1 MKDLF
6 RMRLKIAQN
15 FIKNLKEGTTQ
26 SSGPGAGVS
35 VKIHA
40 LVIISSFSMYLYIKV
55 EGIGPLFKIK
65 VEIENLDRLPA
76 YNLKLSYAY
85 DSAIYKLHKSPM
97 DLPVLVPSLPYPIE
111 IMVESIDPNGTNDTV
126 KIFVLD
132 KNKNVPVV
140 TAVVNMP
147 ISEIN
152 VE

>member
-1 MKDLF
+1 
-6 RMRLKIAQN
+6 
-15 FIKNLKEGTTQ
+15 
-26 SSGPGAGVS
+26 
-35 VKIHA
+35 
-40 LVIISSFSMYLYIKV
+40 
-55 EGIGPLFKIK
+55 
-65 VEIENLDRLPA
+65 
-76 YNLKLSYAY
+76 
-85 DSAIYKLHKSPM
+85 M

>member
-1 MKDLF
+1 
-6 RMRLKIAQN
+6 
-15 FIKNLKEGTTQ
+15 
-26 SSGPGAGVS
+26 
-35 VKIHA
+35 
-40 LVIISSFSMYLYIKV
+40 
-55 EGIGPLFKIK
+55 
-65 VEIENLDRLPA
+65 LPA